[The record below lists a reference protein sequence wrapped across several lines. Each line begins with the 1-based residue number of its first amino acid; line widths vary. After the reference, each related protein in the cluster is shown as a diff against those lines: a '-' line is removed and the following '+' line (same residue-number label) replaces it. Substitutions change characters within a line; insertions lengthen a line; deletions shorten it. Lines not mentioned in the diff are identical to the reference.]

1 MVDPTREWM
10 QDVKAR
16 SRRLSAL
23 VDSFGDAYAAEVGE
37 VQRVC
42 VVDRAAKNGKLVAHN
57 KWYTQVSGPP
67 FLCGSSWGS
76 SLEPRTAAMLHT
88 PTPVTT
94 SRTQR

>member
-1 MVDPTREWM
+1 MVVREGTRVWV

-23 VDSFGDAYAAEVGE
+23 VDTFGDAYAAEVGE

-57 KWYTQVSGPP
+57 KRYTQARPP
-67 FLCGSSWGS
+67 CVLVFLC
-76 SLEPRTAAMLHT
+76 P
-88 PTPVTT
+88 
-94 SRTQR
+94 

>member
-1 MVDPTREWM
+1 M

-23 VDSFGDAYAAEVGE
+23 LETFGDAYAAEVGE

-57 KWYTQVSGPP
+57 KRYTQVGRAHHHTMP
-67 FLCGSSWGS
+67 
-76 SLEPRTAAMLHT
+76 HT
-88 PTPVTT
+88 PGTLAET
-94 SRTQR
+94 

>member
-1 MVDPTREWM
+1 M

-23 VDSFGDAYAAEVGE
+23 LETFGDAYAAEVGE

-57 KWYTQVSGPP
+57 KRYTQVGRTVPVMMHRHA
-67 FLCGSSWGS
+67 LLESW
-76 SLEPRTAAMLHT
+76 P
-88 PTPVTT
+88 
-94 SRTQR
+94 SR